1 MKREQVI
8 AELKRDKA
16 LMLEKFGVVEIALFG
31 SYARDE
37 QNDDSDI
44 DVMVQ
49 LKEPKL
55 SMLIGALE
63 FLEKKF
69 NKRIDIVAR
78 HKNLSQRFWN
88 VVGDDIIY
96 V

>member
-1 MKREQVI
+1 MKREQII
-8 AELKRDKA
+8 AELKNDKS
-16 LMLEKFGVVEIALFG
+16 LMLEKFGVTEIALFG
-31 SYARDE
+31 SYARNE

-44 DVMVQ
+44 DVLVQ
-49 LKEPKL
+49 LKEPRL
-55 SMLIGALE
+55 SALVGVLE

-69 NKRIDIVAR
+69 NKKIDIVAR
-78 HKNLSQRFWN
+78 HKHLSRRFWN